1 MARPYSHG
9 ELLKLRESPLVCKP
23 ANLPPVEEWMGQ
35 VQFYHHYNDIILTYT
50 SGPSLIRT
58 KIKLKIREGQATKA
72 GMKSLSRMKVP
83 QADDRPLKRRL
94 NQQMVYIQSKL
105 RTVSFADLNALQ
117 PPKTSSLA
125 LQKQHLLPLLATGLP
140 TRLLIRHID
149 QASVIMMTLQP
160 RPIVTVL
167 ETGTPR
173 MVKEIQTIA
182 VIQEL
187 DLIRT
192 GGA

>member
-105 RTVSFADLNALQ
+105 RTVSFAELNALQ

>member
-1 MARPYSHG
+1 
-9 ELLKLRESPLVCKP
+9 
-23 ANLPPVEEWMGQ
+23 MGQ

-58 KIKLKIREGQATKA
+58 KIKIKMREGQATKA

-94 NQQMVYIQSKL
+94 NQQMVYIHSKL